1 MLTRNII
8 KSIKYS
14 IKYIGEW
21 ASWLNIILI
30 ILIAFDVI
38 YRYAF
43 NCTYNWVI
51 ELEWQIFGLIF
62 LLGSAYTLQKDKHVR
77 VDVFYNSLSEKWKN
91 RIDVI
96 GTIFLLIPWC
106 LLGISTCYNYASNSF
121 YIREGSPNPGGLPA
135 WYVIKYIIVLGFA
148 LLLAQGITTIYEKIN
163 KINL

>member
-43 NCTYNWVI
+43 NSTYNWVI